1 MGARSAILEAY
12 GDAAD
17 FLKRPSHQ
25 RCSLASSAPFWGGS
39 GCWRAGAP
47 PPLGQG
53 PASPVAHAATNHGR
67 SGFRGVRP
75 NSVLAV
81 AKASSIS
88 QRWPSSR
95 TWISMGGRTLG
106 REERQILIRDGSSDQ
121 QTACPYTGEVFLVLI
136 RPGIRQLDTG
146 PVIQAR
152 TPVAVA
158 RRQASPNLRGT
169 SLRAPL
175 DRAGDFGFA
184 DPEEN

>member
-1 MGARSAILEAY
+1 MPDPTAN
-12 GDAAD
+12 D
-17 FLKRPSHQ
+17 P
-25 RCSLASSAPFWGGS
+25 
-39 GCWRAGAP
+39 
-47 PPLGQG
+47 
-53 PASPVAHAATNHGR
+53 
-67 SGFRGVRP
+67 
-75 NSVLAV
+75 
-81 AKASSIS
+81 
-88 QRWPSSR
+88 
-95 TWISMGGRTLG
+95 LG

-121 QTACPYTGEVFLVLI
+121 QTPCPYTGEVLLVLI